1 MTILEEN
8 LKRKKELLDQIEK
21 TYFSEDRSMVRSIPN
36 SSVKKIATLENL
48 VRFYQ
53 NSIHTFAL
61 ESHYHYAQDIKTD
74 SENRFVTDKQIELIN
89 KYGETSIATK
99 EQIEALFV

>member
-21 TYFSEDRSMVRSIPN
+21 AYFSKNSDTRSITN
-36 SSVKKIATLENL
+36 NSVKKIATLENL

-61 ESHYHYAQDIKTD
+61 ESHFHYAMDIKTD
-74 SENRFVTDKQIELIN
+74 ATHRFVTDEQLSYIN
-89 KYGETSIATK
+89 KIGETATATDD
-99 EQIEALFV
+99 QIRALF